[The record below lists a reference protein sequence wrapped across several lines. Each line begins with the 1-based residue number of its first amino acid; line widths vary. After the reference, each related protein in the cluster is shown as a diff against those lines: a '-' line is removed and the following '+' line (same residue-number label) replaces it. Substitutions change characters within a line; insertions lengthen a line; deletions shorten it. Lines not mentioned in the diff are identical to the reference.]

1 MTRNTLVFE
10 SKSKFL
16 SHRKVGNDW
25 LINDWLGVF
34 ENPTAWERRPKQ
46 EKVPLT
52 ILGREMLTAQKNQD
66 FQRREFLTEQ
76 LRKSNPLAKSFISK
90 FGGTDDNFMAGIIE
104 DYERDTKQEKKDAL
118 TRSKE
123 MLLITVH

>member
-1 MTRNTLVFE
+1 M
-10 SKSKFL
+10 
-16 SHRKVGNDW
+16 
-25 LINDWLGVF
+25 F

-123 MLLITVH
+123 MLLITVRSKMVNKILYSSSSSSDSFISSANIF